1 MKGEAPVPAT
11 IYIHSG
17 FSLKNKIGQLV
28 KLGHLGQG
36 SNVMQRTKP
45 QEQFTQCFYGLLW

>member
-1 MKGEAPVPAT
+1 MKGGTALPAT

-28 KLGHLGQG
+28 KLGLLGQG
-36 SNVMQRTKP
+36 SNMTQRTKP
-45 QEQFTQCFYGLLW
+45 QEPFTQCFYGLLW